1 MINFA
6 IQLISEFLGT
16 LLLILTIV
24 ASGGSSVMTGAVL
37 ALIIFLTAGVSGGH
51 MNPVVSLAMY
61 LSGSISAAGFA
72 GYTVAQAL
80 GGITAYFIYK
90 VVTS

>member
-1 MINFA
+1 
-6 IQLISEFLGT
+6 
-16 LLLILTIV
+16 V
-24 ASGGSSVMTGAVL
+24 
-37 ALIIFLTAGVSGGH
+37 
-51 MNPVVSLAMY
+51 NPVVSLAMY

-72 GYTVAQAL
+72 GYAVAQAL